1 MTIKIRKAKKSDM
14 PKLHEFE
21 QGVIH
26 AERPFDSQLKPDP
39 ITYYDLEG
47 LIDSEDAEVLVA
59 VDGDKL
65 IASGYSLIKQSKP
78 YLKSPKQSYLGFM
91 FVEPEYRGQR
101 INQLIVDGLIQWSRS
116 KGVYEIILDVY
127 DGNTAAIRAYEKVGF
142 EKNLVQMRLNLEEC
156 D

>member
-1 MTIKIRKAKKSDM
+1 
-14 PKLHEFE
+14 
-21 QGVIH
+21 
-26 AERPFDSQLKPDP
+26 
-39 ITYYDLEG
+39 
-47 LIDSEDAEVLVA
+47 
-59 VDGDKL
+59 
-65 IASGYSLIKQSKP
+65 
-78 YLKSPKQSYLGFM
+78 M